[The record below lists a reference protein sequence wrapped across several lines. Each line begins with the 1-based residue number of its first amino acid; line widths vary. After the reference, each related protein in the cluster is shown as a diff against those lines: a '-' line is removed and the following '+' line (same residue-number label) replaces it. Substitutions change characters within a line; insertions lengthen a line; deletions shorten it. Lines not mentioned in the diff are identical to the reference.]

1 MNRQQEEYNNANP
14 MDQETHS
21 PSAPP
26 LRGKTFSL
34 QQDFPNSDG
43 YYQAIAAAADD
54 CLDLIPDARSLLEH
68 VQALSRNRRNLR
80 RLMRNSP
87 SASVDGVLLHSLHER
102 LSIYT
107 PGVDE
112 HLKRLS
118 LLQRLE
124 NTLTTTEEQYHLYM
138 LEIEL
143 ANRLN
148 CAAFRAAGQKVA
160 FLPHCL
166 RDLNARC
173 KAAQKGL
180 DIVCKGCSKACNVNA
195 VSRLLRNA
203 GVEPYIWMEAD
214 LPGFFKE
221 QRAAG
226 QPPGVLGMAC
236 IPELIEGM
244 RLCQKFNLP
253 VIGIPLDANRCVR
266 WFGEFRWNTT
276 NLIVLE
282 RLVNGDGSSSP

>member
-1 MNRQQEEYNNANP
+1 MSEDVRIP
-14 MDQETHS
+14 SDQ
-21 PSAPP
+21 PIQ
-26 LRGKTFSL
+26 GKTFSL
-34 QQDFPNSDG
+34 QQDVPNSDG
-43 YYQAIAAAADD
+43 YYQAISAAADD
-54 CLDLIPDARSLLEH
+54 CLNLIPDAPSLLER
-68 VQALSRNRRNLR
+68 VQVLSGNRRNLR
-80 RLMRNSP
+80 RLVRNSP
-87 SASVDGVLLHSLHER
+87 SASNDAALLHTLHER

-107 PGVDE
+107 PDVNE

-118 LLQRLE
+118 FFQRLE
-124 NTLTTTEEQYHLYM
+124 STLTTTEEQYHLYM

-148 CAAFRAAGQKVA
+148 GAAFRAAGQKVA

-166 RDLNARC
+166 RDQTARC

-180 DIVCKGCSKACNVNA
+180 DLVCKGCSKVCNVNA

-221 QRAAG
+221 QKAAG
-226 QPPGVLGMAC
+226 QTTGVLGMAC
-236 IPELIEGM
+236 IPELVEGM
-244 RLCQKFNLP
+244 RLCQKHGLA
-253 VIGIPLDANRCVR
+253 VVGIPLDANRCVR

-276 NLIVLE
+276 NLGVLE
-282 RLVNGDGSSSP
+282 RLVNGDGKSA